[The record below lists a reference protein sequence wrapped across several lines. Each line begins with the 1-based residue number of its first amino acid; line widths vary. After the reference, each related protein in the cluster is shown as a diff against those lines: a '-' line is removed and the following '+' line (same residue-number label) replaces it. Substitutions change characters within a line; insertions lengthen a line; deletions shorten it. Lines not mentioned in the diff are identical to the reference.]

1 MHVSLIRFMV
11 FLFRFLINSLMKSK
25 EATMKFIANNYEP
38 KEIIKIIREWTE
50 LTQKELAQ
58 EIGKSKDTIQS
69 YESRNKMTL
78 DTFMNIMKKYN
89 LEVTIEKK

>member
-1 MHVSLIRFMV
+1 
-11 FLFRFLINSLMKSK
+11 
-25 EATMKFIANNYEP
+25 MKFIANNYEP

-50 LTQKELAQ
+50 LTKKELAQ

>member
-1 MHVSLIRFMV
+1 
-11 FLFRFLINSLMKSK
+11 MKSK

-50 LTQKELAQ
+50 LTKKELAQ

>member
-50 LTQKELAQ
+50 LTKKELAQ

>member
-1 MHVSLIRFMV
+1 
-11 FLFRFLINSLMKSK
+11 MKSK